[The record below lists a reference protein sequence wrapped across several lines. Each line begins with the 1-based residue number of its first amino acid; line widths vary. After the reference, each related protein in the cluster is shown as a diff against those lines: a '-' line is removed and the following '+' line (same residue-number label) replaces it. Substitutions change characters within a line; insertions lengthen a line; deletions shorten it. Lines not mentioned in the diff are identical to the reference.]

1 MNYTQVWKALFYL
14 QKIFQILLDN
24 LFKLSS
30 FTKENSFITRLM
42 DSGYFGHLDSYKR
55 QGQKICLIEQQRM
68 RKWLVYKICGSREW
82 SNGENEQNQ
91 KKRNLNERKVL
102 KWQEIWDIWELPLSL
117 SLSSVCICNHITQF
131 LIQLVFL
138 TLYHVPLLPYF
149 WRSYYLFNLYL

>member
-1 MNYTQVWKALFYL
+1 MNYTQVWKVLFYL

-117 SLSSVCICNHITQF
+117 SLSLCICNHI
-131 LIQLVFL
+131 IQYKIEPVFL

>member
-1 MNYTQVWKALFYL
+1 MIHKQVWKVLFYL
-14 QKIFQILLDN
+14 QKIFQKLLDN

-30 FTKENSFITRLM
+30 FTKENSFITCLM

-117 SLSSVCICNHITQF
+117 SLSLCVYLQSYNTIFNTTSFPYNIPRTTF
-131 LIQLVFL
+131 AVFL
-138 TLYHVPLLPYF
+138 TLLLF
-149 WRSYYLFNLYL
+149 V